1 MRNEKFLRD
10 FDWNLLMTFLVIA
23 EEGGITAAARR
34 LFRTQPSV
42 SNALIR
48 LERLVGH
55 RLIDRRP
62 GIFALTEAGRR
73 LHERALQTC
82 RSVEAVGDMLGP
94 DAKLTGRV
102 SYHIASHIHCPPVDG
117 ALAQLHAEEPEVTFA
132 AVVSP
137 SEDIVTGVRAG
148 TINLGFA
155 VLNAE
160 APGLSCRHLND
171 NEMGFFCGPPHPL
184 FGRTGLTIE
193 DLDGHDYV
201 SFESDQLSA
210 GLESVARLGLAG
222 RFRDRL
228 AATSPNEEELTRFIE
243 AGIGFGPLVVPMA
256 ADHLAAG
263 RLWRLPPYENLP
275 RVRNFLVTN
284 PKTALSASEQ
294 RFIALIEERLRGE

>member
-1 MRNEKFLRD
+1 
-10 FDWNLLMTFLVIA
+10 MTFLVIA

-48 LERLVGH
+48 LERLVGQ

-62 GIFALTEAGRR
+62 GSFALTEAGRR
-73 LHERALQTC
+73 LHERALQAC
-82 RSVEAVGDMLGP
+82 RSVEAVGDMVGP
-94 DAKLTGRV
+94 DAKLTGRIT
-102 SYHIASHIHCPPVDG
+102 YHIASHIDCPPFDA
-117 ALAQLHAEEPEVTFA
+117 ALAQLHADEPEVTFA
-132 AVVSP
+132 AIVSP
-137 SEDIVTGVRAG
+137 SEEIVAGVRAG
-148 TINLGFA
+148 NITLGFA
-155 VLNAE
+155 VLLTE

-184 FGRTGLTIE
+184 FGKTGLTIE

-210 GLESVARLGLAG
+210 GLESVARLGLGG

-228 AATSPNEEELTRFIE
+228 AATSPNDEELMRLIE
-243 AGIGFGPLVVPMA
+243 AGIGFGPLVLQMA
-256 ADHLAAG
+256 ADHQASG
-263 RLWRLPPYENLP
+263 RLWRLPPYDNLP

-284 PKTALSASEQ
+284 PKTVLSASEQ
-294 RFIALIEERLRGE
+294 RLVELIEAGLPGV